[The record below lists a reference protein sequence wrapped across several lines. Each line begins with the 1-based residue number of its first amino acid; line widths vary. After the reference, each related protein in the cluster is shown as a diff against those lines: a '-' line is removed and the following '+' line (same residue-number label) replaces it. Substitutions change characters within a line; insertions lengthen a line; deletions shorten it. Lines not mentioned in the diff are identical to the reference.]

1 MHARAAAAI
10 EAVEGDAHVAQL
22 ALHQRLAGS
31 AGDHEKAIEYSLR
44 AGGQAAE
51 LSAWDEA
58 AAHWDGAAAVMA
70 RSGGRDVER
79 ARLLV
84 ALADMMVVVGDLGR
98 QIDYLEEALRLYE
111 GTGDEERAAQVHSR
125 LGMANS
131 LMDSIYA
138 EHLDIGR
145 AFRHFDAARTVLARG
160 APRKSRGHLE
170 VGVSTAHTY
179 GLRVEAGMEA
189 AARAME
195 IAEGIGDE
203 LLWAGGAQAYAWHAL
218 AAGRLREGFAST
230 ERAWEVADR
239 HQRPFLAFMGTNIR
253 GQWTWGLAAPDEA
266 QPWFERPLAL
276 PYAGKA
282 AYRRQIA
289 DGVGRCHVSRGE
301 LDPARRLVPDAK
313 PTWITHSLRPL
324 VDLWDGDWDAVDSL
338 ATRTLATSRRTG
350 NRWDE
355 WAAQQ
360 LGARIAWLRGDL
372 ASAERLLERAL
383 AIVVDGAPYFELWVR
398 IDLARVLAES
408 ARPAEARTHAERCR
422 AIVGG
427 GEDWRGRAGQVKLT
441 DAIVLAAEQRFDD
454 AHAAF
459 AAAQT
464 MLAGYRLS
472 LDEAD
477 ALREW
482 GLALAR
488 AGDAAAADEKL
499 DRATEIYRA
508 RGVAGAWVERVRSPA
523 PSSGATRRPPSR
535 A

>member
-1 MHARAAAAI
+1 
-10 EAVEGDAHVAQL
+10 
-22 ALHQRLAGS
+22 
-31 AGDHEKAIEYSLR
+31 
-44 AGGQAAE
+44 
-51 LSAWDEA
+51 
-58 AAHWDGAAAVMA
+58 MA
-70 RSGGRDVER
+70 RSGGREEER

-84 ALADMMVVVGDLGR
+84 ALADLMVVLGDLGR
-98 QIDYLEEALRLYE
+98 QIDYLEEALDLYDR
-111 GTGDEERAAQVHSR
+111 TGNEERAAQVHSR

-195 IAEGIGDE
+195 IAESIGDD

-266 QPWFERPLAL
+266 EPWFERPLAL

-282 AYRRQIA
+282 AYRPQVA

-301 LDPARRLVPDAK
+301 LDAARQLVPDAK

-324 VDLWDGDWDAVDSL
+324 VDLWDGDWDAVASL

-360 LGARIAWLRGDL
+360 LAARVAWLRGDL
-372 ASAERLLERAL
+372 RSAEQLLDGAL
-383 AIVVDGAPYFELWVR
+383 AILADGAPYFELWVR

-408 ARPAEARTHAERCR
+408 ARSAEARAQAERCR
-422 AIVGG
+422 AIVDG
-427 GEDWRGRAGQVKLT
+427 GEDWRGRAGQVELT
-441 DAIVLAAEQRFDD
+441 EAIVLASEQRFDD
-454 AHAAF
+454 AHQTF
-459 AAAQT
+459 AAAQRT
-464 MLAGYRLS
+464 LASYRLS

-482 GLALAR
+482 GRALALA
-488 AGDAAAADEKL
+488 GDSATADEKL
-499 DRATEIYRA
+499 DGAIEIYSA
-508 RGVAGAWVERVRSPA
+508 CGAGGAWVERVRSQA
-523 PSSGATRRPPSR
+523 PSSAATRHPRSR